1 MVNGA
6 DVTPSN
12 GTLETQDAS
21 RKWKIKAGKALFVLK
36 ATIQR
41 DMLEHIHDVK
51 TPKEVWDSFAS
62 LFSKTNNVRLQMLE
76 NEIGSISQ
84 GGMSISEY
92 FLKVKG
98 ICHDITQ
105 LDEESKITDARKR
118 RITIR
123 GLKPE
128 YNGFV
133 TDV

>member
-1 MVNGA
+1 
-6 DVTPSN
+6 
-12 GTLETQDAS
+12 
-21 RKWKIKAGKALFVLK
+21 
-36 ATIQR
+36 
-41 DMLEHIHDVK
+41 MLEHIHDVK

-62 LFSKTNNVRLQMLE
+62 LFSKTNNARLQMFE
-76 NEIGSISQ
+76 NEIGSVSQ

-92 FLKVKG
+92 FLKIKR

-118 RITIR
+118 RIIIR